1 MKNVTW
7 LTGTVAA
14 ILGGIVIAAPI
25 ANADQTDDIF
35 LQALTQGGISWANGS
50 DQMMVTMGHAVCK
63 DWSDGATQEQTVADV
78 KKALGLSDSGT
89 GYLVGAATQSYCPQY
104 MSRTHS

>member
-1 MKNVTW
+1 MKNVIR

-25 ANADQTDDIF
+25 ANADQTDDIY
-35 LQALTQGGISWANGS
+35 LHALTQGGISWANGS
-50 DQMMVTMGHAVCK
+50 DQTMITLGHAVCT
-63 DWSDGATQEQTVADV
+63 DWSEGATQEQTVADV
-78 KKALGLSDSGT
+78 KKALELSDSGT
-89 GYLVGAATQSYCPQY
+89 GYIVGAATQSYCPQY